1 MTWTETKPIHWLL
14 AIVVAAVWGMLLYR
28 VTAQITAADEGRP
41 APASSSIAPLDTF
54 PERPA
59 QPYRAGFRDPFQR
72 TPVEASPQPAPTPA
86 PAPPKTTTDP
96 QPTLQPAR
104 GPLLRG
110 YTLVGVVDRTAIV
123 RKPGQA
129 IQFLSAGTYVE
140 GAEVT
145 TVTPDH
151 VVVRHGERADTLRLT
166 TSQQMTIR

>member
-14 AIVVAAVWGMLLYR
+14 AIVVAAVWGILLYR
-28 VTAQITAADEGRP
+28 VTTQITASDDDRP
-41 APASSSIAPLDTF
+41 VPASSRVAPADPR

-72 TPVEASPQPAPTPA
+72 TPVQAASPPSPTSSPLPPAPEPDPKPA
-86 PAPPKTTTDP
+86 PR
-96 QPTLQPAR
+96 PAR
-104 GPLLRG
+104 VPLLRG

-145 TVTPDH
+145 SVTPDH
-151 VVVRHGERADTLRLT
+151 VIVRQDERADTLRLAT
-166 TSQQMTIR
+166 PERMNIR